1 MSQKGTRTLGLQV
14 SSTFP
19 VQFQPPLGSRGPLP
33 RERILYLGGQRRY
46 NLPPILTHSTDPVFK
61 FQEPQG
67 NPVSLSTRH
76 EKAACSSLVP
86 LMGHRRIITKLPKSS
101 TPQLRSVGFY

>member
-19 VQFQPPLGSRGPLP
+19 VQFQPPLLLQGPSP
-33 RERILYLGGQRRY
+33 QREIILGGQRRY